1 MVLVLQAINHTI
13 LSIIRRGF
21 LPHTTRISSI
31 YLYGV
36 IRSSYIYCISI
47 QRINPKYPISNPIQS
62 NPMQPPNKN
71 HTTPTLPKHRSTQT
85 SQRNPPQT
93 LSTKPRDIH
102 DMAHFFLRPFS
113 PSSRRA
119 YSYLLRTSKFIH
131 FIMQKV
137 GGKSSWWSFLSSIF
151 RFIMWEA
158 GFYPSCFGAARTN
171 TASGK

>member
-137 GGKSSWWSFLSSIF
+137 GGKSS
-151 RFIMWEA
+151 
-158 GFYPSCFGAARTN
+158 
-171 TASGK
+171 